1 MRWVCAQRDA
11 WQAELHEKRR
21 VTCLGFGCLRINRS
35 CATEPHAACALRGG
49 ALLSLRARQQQPGL
63 GSPCMV
69 DCQRSCAAHRG
80 YPLAA
85 AMHACGSWRSTGH
98 AACVVYL
105 YRLLHTSSRPSWLDL
120 LRGSFAGAPPVI
132 WYDIWR
138 SKMPM
143 KMTSRVLLPMYTDH
157 QSVTAETLDCR
168 KIFYH
173 EPHWSLPREHQ

>member
-85 AMHACGSWRSTGH
+85 AMHACGSWRSTWH

-138 SKMPM
+138 S
-143 KMTSRVLLPMYTDH
+143 S
-157 QSVTAETLDCR
+157 CR
-168 KIFYH
+168 
-173 EPHWSLPREHQ
+173 